1 MIQNHCVSI
10 KQATVLFFSSFLL
23 AACGEPQLRT
33 SVREKG
39 RLTVVMDE
47 PLPGYF
53 VFGGESYGYQYDLF
67 KAYADHLGVEL
78 QVVRS
83 ERPSEYD
90 AMLADGRADIVTALS
105 DHAAEIASA
114 SAVPIYHTSY
124 VLLAGKR
131 KADEIRKKKRFELIP
146 CIREGKVLISSGFKS
161 TRAYSMLLDSL
172 SRTAEVYVS
181 SRNSFELIGA
191 LGDGRY
197 DYLICEMSEA
207 QLGCAFQKNVG
218 KSTGLPSRWRSAP
231 SYRRRILRC
240 GAISRHG
247 SRISA
252 TAGSMRCSTIFISRK
267 GSSVRC
273 WGAV

>member
-23 AACGEPQLRT
+23 AACGEPQPRT

-114 SAVPIYHTSY
+114 SAIPIYHTSY

-131 KADEIRKKKRFELIP
+131 KAEEEAF
-146 CIREGKVLISSGFKS
+146 
-161 TRAYSMLLDSL
+161 RADPLHP
-172 SRTAEVYVS
+172 R
-181 SRNSFELIGA
+181 
-191 LGDGRY
+191 
-197 DYLICEMSEA
+197 
-207 QLGCAFQKNVG
+207 G
-218 KSTGLPSRWRSAP
+218 KSIDFFRLQEHPGVQHAARLAFPHGRSIRFVAQ
-231 SYRRRILRC
+231 
-240 GAISRHG
+240 
-247 SRISA
+247 
-252 TAGSMRCSTIFISRK
+252 
-267 GSSVRC
+267 
-273 WGAV
+273 